1 MRNPLSKK
9 IYRRMLLRDL
19 FFGRLHSWILLLL
32 YALLWKVLL
41 TITKIGQLKTN
52 VPLFMVIGAGLLL
65 LLIYQVSL
73 YRKQMKKVYLYNP
86 DNHLE
91 IRDSKLEIHSP
102 AEGGRHTLS
111 LDDLIRLK
119 ENKQWYFLYFNDKT
133 FFPILKSST
142 LSLGKLKKS
151 KSLPFAVWM
160 AAPVLLLLITGLGA
174 YNVGKNAVNFNGAL
188 AWKINELKTDT
199 KIRLDNDDFF
209 TAKLDGIM
217 EDVKEKMDME
227 PNLMTNDVEIEFD
240 RDGTI
245 TSIYMYLYGYDDDHL
260 LQSGYLIYSD
270 EPAGNRVTVHKQDW
284 EGEGTETYNPAND
297 FSIVINMLDNIDLE
311 ADIKNWE
318 ENHFGVLYKGIR
330 NWGGNHEGIVYLDE
344 NGERSFPSGFEGDI
358 AGPSVS
364 LYVPGKEEQIT
375 PIRYVFK
382 PSSTINK
389 QGEIK

>member
-32 YALLWKVLL
+32 YALLWKVLF

-52 VPLFMVIGAGLLL
+52 VPLFMVIGAGLLF
-65 LLIYQVSL
+65 LLIYQVNL
-73 YRKQMKKVYLYNP
+73 YRKQMKKAYLYNP
-86 DNHLE
+86 DNYLEVHGSILE
-91 IRDSKLEIHSP
+91 IYSS
-102 AEGGRHTLS
+102 AEGRRHTLL

-119 ENKQWYFLYFNDKT
+119 ENKQWYFLYFGDKT
-133 FFPILKSST
+133 FFPILKSSN
-142 LSLGKLKKS
+142 LSIDRLEKS
-151 KSLPFAVWM
+151 KPLPFTVWM
-160 AAPVLLLLITGLGA
+160 VVPALLLLITAFGV
-174 YNVGKNAVNFNGAL
+174 YNVGKNAVNFNGAQ
-188 AWKINELKTDT
+188 AWKLNELKTDT

-209 TAKLDGIM
+209 TAKLEGVM

-227 PNLMTNDVEIEFD
+227 PNLMTNDLEIEFD

-245 TSIYMYLYGYDDDHL
+245 TSIYMYLYGYDDEHL
-260 LQSGYLIYSD
+260 LQSGYLIYS
-270 EPAGNRVTVHKQDW
+270 EKPAGNKVTVHKQDW

-318 ENHFGVLYKGIR
+318 ANHFGVLYKGIR

-344 NGERSFPSGFEGDI
+344 NGEHSFPAVSDWGI

-375 PIRYVFK
+375 PIRYVYK
-382 PSSTINK
+382 PSSTIN
-389 QGEIK
+389 